1 MQTAIQKIIARFP
14 ERSLVIRSGSDTRY
28 FVLKTWHQLS
38 AVCLVSLFFIWT
50 VVASVGF
57 SWNHDA
63 RLAVESE
70 LAHTLAANQAFIE
83 QLQNDQKNAYELR
96 QAFNEEIRKNEEWAA
111 RFESIRRVSGSVLEQ
126 SSPETIVA
134 FVPWFEDQLDLRIRS
149 VEQSNSDL
157 TELVMDMSN
166 SVAEIS
172 GREAPQ
178 TLENVG
184 SWLSSVADD
193 LADAYETQST
203 AMEVLHDTMTLTL
216 SKGFATIDGTPLADP
231 EFAGFSPSFGTG
243 GPSREVSD
251 SEHVFEKFQDRSD
264 RLMTLSQDLQSLQAL
279 LDCAPLAP
287 PVDYYNLT
295 SKYGNR
301 RDPFTKKP
309 DWHEGVDLGAWP
321 GTRVR
326 ATAPGVVTHAG
337 YKGGFGRFVLIDH
350 GCGIETAYGHLKKI
364 YVKKGDNLDYRD
376 TLGEVGST
384 GRSTGPHVH
393 YEVRIKGKPVDPY
406 QFIEAGRY
414 VFKEQKLTV
423 ADAK

>member
-1 MQTAIQKIIARFP
+1 MQTTVQKIIARFP

-28 FVLKTWHQLS
+28 IVLKTWHQLS
-38 AVCLVSLFFIWT
+38 TVFMVGVFFIWT
-50 VVASVGF
+50 AVASFGF

-111 RFESIRRVSGSVLEQ
+111 RFESIRRVSGSVLEK

-149 VEQSNSDL
+149 VEQSNTDL
-157 TELVMDMSN
+157 TELVMDMSK

-264 RLMTLSQDLQSLQAL
+264 RLMTLSQDLGALQAL

-301 RDPFTKKP
+301 KDPFTKKP

>member
-1 MQTAIQKIIARFP
+1 MQTTVQKIIARFP

-28 FVLKTWHQLS
+28 IVLKTWHQLS
-38 AVCLVSLFFIWT
+38 TVFMVGVFFIWT
-50 VVASVGF
+50 AVASVGF

-149 VEQSNSDL
+149 VEQSNTDL

-264 RLMTLSQDLQSLQAL
+264 RLMTLSQDLQALQAL

-301 RDPFTKKP
+301 KDPFTKKP

-393 YEVRIKGKPVDPY
+393 YEVRIQGKPVDPY

>member
-1 MQTAIQKIIARFP
+1 MQTTVQKIIARFP

-28 FVLKTWHQLS
+28 IVLKTWHQLS
-38 AVCLVSLFFIWT
+38 TVFMVGVFFIWT
-50 VVASVGF
+50 AVASVGF

>member
-1 MQTAIQKIIARFP
+1 MQTTVQKIIARFP

-28 FVLKTWHQLS
+28 IVLKTWHQLS
-38 AVCLVSLFFIWT
+38 TVFVVGVFFIWT
-50 VVASVGF
+50 AVASVGF

-111 RFESIRRVSGSVLEQ
+111 RFESIRSVSGSVLEQ

-134 FVPWFEDQLDLRIRS
+134 FIPWFEDQLDLRIRS

-301 RDPFTKKP
+301 KDPFTKKP

>member
-1 MQTAIQKIIARFP
+1 MQTTVQKIIARFP

-28 FVLKTWHQLS
+28 IVLKTWHQLS
-38 AVCLVSLFFIWT
+38 TVFMVGVFFIWT
-50 VVASVGF
+50 AVASVGF

-149 VEQSNSDL
+149 VEQSNTDL
-157 TELVMDMSN
+157 TELVMDMSK

-264 RLMTLSQDLQSLQAL
+264 RLMTLSQDLQALQAL

-301 RDPFTKKP
+301 KDPFTKKP

>member
-1 MQTAIQKIIARFP
+1 MQTTVQKIIARFP

-28 FVLKTWHQLS
+28 IVLKTWHQLS
-38 AVCLVSLFFIWT
+38 TVFMVGVFFIWT
-50 VVASVGF
+50 AVASVGF

-134 FVPWFEDQLDLRIRS
+134 FIPWFEDQLDLRIRS

-264 RLMTLSQDLQSLQAL
+264 RLMTLSQDLQALQAL

-301 RDPFTKKP
+301 KDPFTKKP